1 MKAILG
7 IPPILYLTMNQTL
20 SNEVRG
26 MLLNLLGVDLN
37 QLSEQTRAEVRRV
50 ARMAENGNN
59 AEEMIERNGV
69 ANQITPIETI

>member
-26 MLLNLLGVDLN
+26 MLLNLLGVNLN
-37 QLSEQTRAEVRRV
+37 HLSEQTRAEVRRV

-59 AEEMIERNGV
+59 AEEMIEQNGV